1 MNEMM
6 LLSSSSKAA
15 PVGCRRVA
23 GGRRTVVTRRV
34 QRDNVQYRRVRGIET
49 VKALPDAK
57 LLKQAAG
64 VAKDAVES
72 AAALVPESVP
82 RPAAKGLVSVAF
94 AMVVVFTV
102 KSIFS
107 TALTAILLG
116 GAGWAMMN
124 FTSSNDDSGR
134 GRGDDGS
141 TGDRGQGDED
151 DPLEEARRIMSK
163 YK

>member
-1 MNEMM
+1 MM
-6 LLSSSSKAA
+6 LLSSSSKTA

-94 AMVVVFTV
+94 AMVVVVTV

-124 FTSSNDDSGR
+124 FTSSNDDDSGR

>member
-1 MNEMM
+1 MM
-6 LLSSSSKAA
+6 LLSSSSKAAA

-94 AMVVVFTV
+94 AMVVVVTV

-124 FTSSNDDSGR
+124 FTSSSNDDDSGR